1 MKKLL
6 VITSMLIT
14 MLNLVSEEIDITILT
29 QKEIIKLIDSS
40 ILKKDE
46 SIIIY
51 LGTLGSEFPSYGK
64 YEKYIL
70 VKALELAQGGDLSYP
85 LMLVEAVLY
94 NNLENSDAQKLY
106 AIIIDKKIELDERLE
121 AEKIK
126 AEQKREELASQ
137 VEEMTLIYAE
147 EERMANIVTSSKEL
161 LSTINGYIDSFDKS
175 HYVSNSYF
183 YPILSR
189 FYTSE
194 VYDGFHNR
202 ESTTNNYNGFALE
215 FGIGI
220 ALKFFVFRMDMTGNI
235 SYNDLLYDNIKQ
247 ITGAVNISMGIQVL
261 KIPIYVR
268 TGFLYDTYMYDDMDD
283 TEVAITSLPSPSIGL
298 GITGLRLF
306 KVLKL
311 DLSTDVLLASL
322 NTDNLDYALSSRAYI
337 TLNLL
342 RFSIYNLEIRG
353 GLDNLFYMEGG
364 LAEYSFTPRFG
375 FGISSYE

>member
-1 MKKLL
+1 
-6 VITSMLIT
+6 MLFT
-14 MLNLVSEEIDITILT
+14 MFNLVSEEIDITTLS
-29 QKEIIKLIDSS
+29 QKEILELIDNS
-40 ILKKDE
+40 IELKDE
-46 SIIIY
+46 SIITY
-51 LGTLGSEFPSYGK
+51 LGTLGPEFQNYKK

-70 VKALELAQGGDLSYP
+70 GKALKLAQGGDLSYP
-85 LMLVEAVLY
+85 LKLVEAVLY
-94 NNLENSDAQKLY
+94 NNLENSDAQELY

-121 AEKIK
+121 AEKLK
-126 AEQKREELASQ
+126 ADQKREELAIQ
-137 VEEMTLIYAE
+137 TKEIERVYVEEK
-147 EERMANIVTSSKEL
+147 RMASIVNSNQEL
-161 LSTINGYIDSFDKS
+161 LSTINGYLDSFDKT

-202 ESTTNNYNGFALE
+202 ESTTNDYNGFAVE

-220 ALKFFVFRMDMTGNI
+220 ALKLFVFRMDMTGNI

-247 ITGAVNISMGIQVL
+247 ITGAVNISMGFKVL
-261 KIPIYVR
+261 QIPLYIR
-268 TGFLYDTYMYDDMDD
+268 TGFLYDTYMYEDMDD

-306 KVLKL
+306 NILKF
-311 DLSTDVLLASL
+311 DLSTDILLASSY
-322 NTDNLDYALSSRAYI
+322 TDNLDYALSNRAYI
-337 TLNLL
+337 TINLL
-342 RFSIYNLEIRG
+342 RFGIYNLEIRG

-364 LAEYSFTPRFG
+364 LSEYSLTPRFG